1 MRRPVL
7 FAVAAVVAAAGPVVA
22 GEPTDALRQRV
33 DRVVKILAQ
42 PGDHRPELRRIAED
56 IFDFEEMSRRAL
68 GPHWNART
76 PDERRQFVPL
86 FTDLLERSYVGRV
99 ESGRGGSVLYVGE
112 SVDGGEATVRTRIV
126 TPQRTEVPVDYRMQR
141 KDGRW
146 RVHDVLI
153 EGVSLVNNYRSQFNA
168 VIQSSSYGALVE
180 RLRSK
185 EPDAAASPAAPRR
198 PRRD

>member
-1 MRRPVL
+1 MRTRL
-7 FAVAAVVAAAGPVVA
+7 LLAVAAVAAAAGPVVA
-22 GEPTDALRQRV
+22 GEPTDALKQRV

-42 PGDHRPELRRIAED
+42 PGDHRPELRRVAED

-86 FTDLLERSYVGRV
+86 FTDLLERSYVGRI

-112 SVDGGEATVRTRIV
+112 SVDGDEATVRTRVV
-126 TPQRTEVPVDYRMQR
+126 TPQRTEIPVDYRMQR

-146 RVHDVLI
+146 RAYDVLI
-153 EGVSLVNNYRSQFNA
+153 EGVSLVNNYRSQFNT

-185 EPDAAASPAAPRR
+185 EPDGAAASPSPRR